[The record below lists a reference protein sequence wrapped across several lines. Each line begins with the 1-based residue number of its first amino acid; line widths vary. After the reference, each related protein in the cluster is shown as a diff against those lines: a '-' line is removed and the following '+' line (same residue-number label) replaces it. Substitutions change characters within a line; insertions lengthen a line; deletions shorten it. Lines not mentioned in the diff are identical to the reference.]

1 MKIICSKTDLI
12 NSVNIVMK
20 AVPANTTISIL
31 NCILIDATGDVIKFI
46 ANDGDLG
53 IETIV
58 KGNIVENGMV
68 AIDAK
73 NLNEIFRSLPEVD
86 ITIDVDDSQ
95 NVKIFYGKSKFE
107 INGEKG
113 DSFTMIPYIEKNN
126 SVVLSQLALKD
137 VIRQTIFS
145 IGINETNKV
154 LRGIHF
160 LINEDNL
167 KVSALDGHRIA
178 IRNLKLKE
186 SFGNIEA
193 IIPGKAL
200 NEIVKILNGG
210 ADDNVN
216 IYFTDNQALFE
227 FEDTKVVTRLIEG
240 KFFDVD
246 KMTSYD
252 YETNIVINRKDF
264 NDCLS
269 RSMLFSKEG
278 NKKPIVVDINSE
290 RLRIYVNSNL
300 GSMDEELNIEMQG
313 RDLEIGFNPRFLSDA
328 VKVIDDENIK
338 IYFVNS
344 KAPCYIRD
352 DENTYTYLILP
363 INFSKD

>member
-1 MKIICSKTDLI
+1 MKIICSKADLI

-20 AVPANTTISIL
+20 AVPTNTTISIL
-31 NCILIDATGDVIKFI
+31 NCILIDATEEVIRFV

-58 KGNIVENGMV
+58 KGNIIEKGMI

-73 NLNEIFRSLPEVD
+73 TLNEVVRSLPEVD
-86 ITIDVDDSQ
+86 ITIDVDDNQ
-95 NVKIFYGKSKFE
+95 NVKVIYGKSKFE

-113 DSFTMIPYIEKNN
+113 DSFTMIPYIEKQN
-126 SVVLSQLALKD
+126 SVILSQLTLKD
-137 VIRQTIFS
+137 IIRQTIFS
-145 IGINETNKV
+145 IGINENNKV

-178 IRNLKLKE
+178 IRNVKLKDNY
-186 SFGNIEA
+186 GNLEA

-216 IYFTDNQALFE
+216 IFFTENQALFE

-252 YETNIVINRKDF
+252 YETNILINRKDF
-264 NDCLS
+264 IDCLS

-278 NKKPIVVDINSE
+278 NKKPIVIDINSE
-290 RLRIYVNSNL
+290 RLRLYVNSNL
-300 GSMDEELNIEMQG
+300 GSMDEEISIEMQG
-313 RDLEIGFNPRFLSDA
+313 RNLEIGFNPKFLSDA
-328 VKVIDDENIK
+328 VKVIDDEKIK

-344 KAPCYIRD
+344 KSPCYIRD
-352 DENTYTYLILP
+352 DDNTYTYLILP
-363 INFSKD
+363 INFNKE